1 MPAGRTT
8 YYSLTNFI
16 LLVVRVFKQK
26 ILKHILINALA
37 VLFTMKIGTI
47 SFAE

>member
-37 VLFTMKIGTI
+37 VLFTMKIETI